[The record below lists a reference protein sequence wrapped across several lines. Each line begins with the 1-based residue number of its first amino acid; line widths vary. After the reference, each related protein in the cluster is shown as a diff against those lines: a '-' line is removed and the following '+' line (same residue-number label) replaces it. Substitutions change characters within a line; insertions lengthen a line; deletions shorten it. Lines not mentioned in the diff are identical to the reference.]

1 MEVEA
6 EMAKLGKFQ
15 EYLGKDDKIVFHDL
29 LDQCKIYSSFA
40 SGMTYS
46 IKEVPLLVSIL
57 FGQHKRIME
66 LEKKLETLES
76 STMKNPA
83 NGLGGD
89 SRDHF
94 RKERTLS

>member
-15 EYLGKDDKIVFHDL
+15 EYLGKEDKMVFHDL

-46 IKEVPLLVSIL
+46 IKEVPLLVSIM
-57 FGQHKRIME
+57 FGQHKRIIE
-66 LEKKLETLES
+66 LEKKLGALES
-76 STMKNPA
+76 ATKKNPA
-83 NGLGGD
+83 NGT
-89 SRDHF
+89 SSNNRDLHQ
-94 RKERTLS
+94 KERPLA